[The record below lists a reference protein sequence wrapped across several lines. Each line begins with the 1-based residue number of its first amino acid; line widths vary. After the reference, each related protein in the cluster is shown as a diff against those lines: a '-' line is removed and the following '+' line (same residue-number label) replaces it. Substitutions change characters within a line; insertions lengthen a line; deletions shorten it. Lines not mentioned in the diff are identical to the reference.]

1 MKNKTSKRLWGR
13 RLRQLAGAAAALHLA
28 LAFCAPAEVQ
38 LPFEGSSELWH
49 AVAVYANA
57 TGADNSFGFYAP
69 AVGSDHKVECMAF
82 VPATESWV
90 QVQLP
95 SVNRE
100 TSLRFDTLTGQ
111 ATKEG
116 KHDEIMNACWAAYVF
131 GQIPGAEI
139 VLVEHHVE
147 LIPTMEQFRKTGIRP
162 AWLPYDIATFAR
174 SSGIPGPSDAAP
186 EEEPEFA
193 ADTPRAAM
201 NDR

>member
-13 RLRQLAGAAAALHLA
+13 RLRQMAGAAAALHLA

-38 LPFEGSSELWH
+38 LPFEGSSQFWRG
-49 AVAVYANA
+49 VAVYANA

-116 KHDEIMNACWAAYVF
+116 KHDEIMNASWAAYVF

-147 LIPTMEQFRKTGIRP
+147 LIPTMEQFRRTGSRP

-174 SSGIPGPSDAAP
+174 SAGNPVPAEALP
-186 EEEPEFA
+186 EEETDVETESPMA
-193 ADTPRAAM
+193 AL